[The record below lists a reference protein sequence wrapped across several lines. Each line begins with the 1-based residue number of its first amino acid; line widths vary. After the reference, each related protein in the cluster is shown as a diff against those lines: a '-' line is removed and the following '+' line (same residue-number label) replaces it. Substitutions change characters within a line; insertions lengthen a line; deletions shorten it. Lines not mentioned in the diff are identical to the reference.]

1 MVSVQRAVT
10 GWQIGARRF
19 NWRTRSEKYTLLDE
33 KYTLLDEKYTLLD
46 SWAGQ
51 KCPTASINT

>member
-33 KYTLLDEKYTLLD
+33 KYTLLD

-51 KCPTASINT
+51 KIPNIFH

>member
-19 NWRTRSEKYTLLDE
+19 NWRTRSEKYTLPGE
-33 KYTLLDEKYTLLD
+33 KYTLLGEKYTLLD
-46 SWAGQ
+46 S
-51 KCPTASINT
+51 